1 MSACASRRHA
11 TASGAPGHSEKQG
24 PARGTGGEF
33 ALSSSCT
40 AAGLAAGG
48 PRRGRGASRVRGGPF
63 GVSEHS
69 GAPAA
74 RPDARARRPS
84 GALRPTRR
92 LFSPLGLRLER
103 DLGFVGAVCSAA
115 TVGFPRVTV
124 SQLHRD
130 EGAPRPGSPPGRGR
144 CPAGGNQK
152 RLKGQ
157 RGTVPLAPPPPP
169 GAAPA
174 SACPSAVRAPNA
186 SLEKGT
192 LAGEDLG
199 TLASQLTALAL
210 RRAPPQCCT
219 RVRSPGPRRLREVQR
234 PQETRGRD
242 AEPEGHAGPCPVPPS
257 LPAAASDP
265 PPVPRPRRLGP
276 CTSPWTAPGAET
288 GAGRRASTS
297 SDRRG

>member
-265 PPVPRPRRLGP
+265 PPVPRPRRPGP